1 MTVRQVD
8 QANSLIAAMHALDAR
23 ALEIERTTDRAS
35 FDWQPGG
42 GAWTV
47 GQIFDHLCVVNDDY
61 LVVLRRLLASPAPA
75 THRDGVNAVWPPSFA
90 GRLLTRSMASPRK
103 LVTPSKWRPAPEA
116 RDNVIGEFLDRQH
129 ELERLIERSMDR
141 EWRHVR
147 LSSPVSRFIRM
158 NVGDAFTVIVRHA
171 ERHFRQIDS
180 RLAELDAAHAHGVAP
195 L

>member
-1 MTVRQVD
+1 MTVRQAD

-23 ALEIERTTDRAS
+23 ATEVERTTDRAS
-35 FDWQPGG
+35 FDWQPGD

-61 LVVLRRLLASPAPA
+61 LVVLRRLLASPSHAPGAAANA
-75 THRDGVNAVWPPSFA
+75 TWRASFA
-90 GRLLTRSMASPRK
+90 GRLLARSMVSPRK
-103 LVTPSKWRPAPEA
+103 LVTPSKWQPAPEA

-141 EWRHVR
+141 EWRRVR

-171 ERHFRQIDS
+171 ERHFRQINA
-180 RLAELDAAHAHGVAP
+180 RLAELEAAHAHGVAP